1 MFRRGLAFRE
11 LSRAFECYID
21 AEAAPGQLR
30 WITFGADRDFA
41 AADIDP
47 GIAGGDVGWE
57 TPMHAVVFKEMR
69 VGRDGP
75 EIVNRNDLDV
85 LAPGLVQRAQD
96 QPADAPKAVDG
107 YPYRHSLPP
116 SISLTDRHCVL
127 RRPRRLDLGQC
138 DGRAKAET
146 THELAQ
152 PRSSVMNDHYVRWF
166 EDVRLKDFPEVGG
179 KTASLGELSALLAAD
194 GGRVP
199 DGFALTAE
207 AYRDALTATGAW
219 QELRSLL
226 SDLDHHNV
234 ALLAERAAAARKLV
248 YDATGNNRLTR
259 EIANAYRGLEGK
271 CGAGVAVA
279 VRSSATAE
287 DLPNASF
294 AGQHE
299 SFLNVRGETAV
310 IEACRRCFASIF
322 TDRAIV
328 YRIDNGFDH
337 FKVALSVG
345 VMKMVRADL
354 GASGVIFTL
363 DTESGFCDVV
373 FVTGIWGLGENIVQ
387 GKVDPDEFYVH
398 KPTFRKGF
406 RAVLSRA
413 LGGKQMQLIYAS
425 RRGATTENM
434 PTPKAARECFCLTDA
449 EVLELAGY
457 AIRIEDHYSKL
468 AGRPTPMDIEWA
480 KDGEDGRLY
489 IVQARP
495 ETAASRR
502 APNAFEIYTLKG
514 AGPVLATGRAVGEKI
529 ASGKV
534 RIVAGAHQLAAFQ
547 PGEVLVAES
556 TSPDWEPVM
565 KTAAAIVTRRG
576 GRTCHAAIVARELG
590 LPAVVG
596 AEDAVEKLATGTSVT
611 VSCADGEIGKVYD
624 RELPFEV
631 IRIALDAL
639 PRPRTQIMVNLGDP
653 ELAYH
658 TAMLPNDGVG
668 LARMEFIIN
677 QHIGVHPMALVH
689 PEKVTS
695 KKAQA
700 AIARLVQTYPQ
711 PADFF
716 VDKLSEGLGTIAAA
730 FYPRPVIVRLSD
742 FKTNEYANLIG
753 GAEFEPKEQNPMLGF
768 RGASR
773 YSHPAY
779 ADGFA
784 LECRALARVRN
795 EMGLK
800 NLRVM
805 VPFCRRVA
813 EAEQVITTMAQH
825 GLKQGDNELEIYVMC
840 EIPNNVIQIDAFAR
854 LFDGFSIGSN
864 DLTQLTLGVDRDSEI
879 VAFDFDERDTGM
891 LEMLR
896 LSVTGAKRN
905 HRMSGSA
912 VRRRPI
918 IQRLRSSSLGLESTR
933 SASMLQVCSRRLPQ
947 FTRPSSGRRRPP
959 GSRRSNILWSGSNG
973 CDRYVDDEPGARHRD
988 IDGSCRA
995 DPQTALLDAAL
1006 RPWRRRDQRR
1016 ARDACAGRRRGRDL
1030 PGGRSRRRNDPVYA
1044 GTAGC
1049 AASRDRNFRLHPR
1062 KPRRRGAPE
1071 RTSVSVSSAGAGDFR
1086 ARPGAL
1092 SRPAGARGRGSRLHR
1107 RERQPAPWCSRR
1119 FLWPRC

>member
-1 MFRRGLAFRE
+1 M
-11 LSRAFECYID
+11 
-21 AEAAPGQLR
+21 
-30 WITFGADRDFA
+30 
-41 AADIDP
+41 
-47 GIAGGDVGWE
+47 
-57 TPMHAVVFKEMR
+57 K
-69 VGRDGP
+69 
-75 EIVNRNDLDV
+75 
-85 LAPGLVQRAQD
+85 
-96 QPADAPKAVDG
+96 
-107 YPYRHSLPP
+107 
-116 SISLTDRHCVL
+116 DRH
-127 RRPRRLDLGQC
+127 
-138 DGRAKAET
+138 
-146 THELAQ
+146 
-152 PRSSVMNDHYVRWF
+152 VRW
-166 EDVRLKDFPEVGG
+166 LKDIKLKDVPEVGG
-179 KTASLGELSALLAAD
+179 KTASLGELYALLRAD

-207 AYRDALTATGAW
+207 AYRDALTAAGAS
-219 QELRSLL
+219 QELRRLL
-226 SDLDHHNV
+226 SDLDHHNI
-234 ALLAERAAAARKLV
+234 AMLAERAAAARKLV
-248 YDATGNNRLTR
+248 YEATGNSRLTR
-259 EIANAYRGLEGK
+259 EIADAYRALEVK
-271 CGAGVAVA
+271 CGAGLAVA

-299 SFLNVRGETAV
+299 SFLNVRGATAV

-337 FKVALSVG
+337 FKVALSVA

-363 DTESGFCDVV
+363 DTESGFRDVV

-387 GKVDPDEFYVH
+387 GRVDPDEFYVH
-398 KPTFRKGF
+398 KPTFRQGF
-406 RAVLSRA
+406 RAVLSRT
-413 LGGKQMQLIYAS
+413 LGGKQMQLVYAS
-425 RRGATTENM
+425 GEGATTRNV
-434 PTPKAARECFCLTDA
+434 PTPKAARERFCLTDA
-449 EVLELAGY
+449 EVLELADY
-457 AIRIEDHYSKL
+457 AIAIEDHYSEL
-468 AGRPTPMDIEWA
+468 AGRPSPMDIEWA

-495 ETAASRR
+495 ETAASQR
-502 APNAFEIYTLKG
+502 ASDAFEMHSLKG
-514 AGPVLATGRAVGEKI
+514 TGPVLATGRAVGEKI

-534 RIVAGAHQLAAFQ
+534 RIVADAHQLAAFK
-547 PGEVLVAES
+547 PGEVLVAEA
-556 TSPDWEPVM
+556 TSPDW
-565 KTAAAIVTRRG
+565 
-576 GRTCHAAIVARELG
+576 VARELG

-596 AEDAVEKLATGTSVT
+596 AEDALEKLGTGTSVT
-611 VSCADGEIGKVYD
+611 VSCAEGEVGNVYSG
-624 RELPFEV
+624 ELPFEV
-631 IRIALDAL
+631 TRIALDAL

-653 ELAYH
+653 EVAYH

-700 AIARLVQTYPQ
+700 AIARLVQTYAQ

-716 VDKLSEGLGTIAAA
+716 VEKLAEGIGTIAAA

-800 NLRVM
+800 NLCVM

-813 EAEQVITTMAQH
+813 EAEQVIATMARH
-825 GLKQGDNELEIYVMC
+825 GLKQGDNGLEIYVMC

-879 VAFDFDERDTGM
+879 VAFDFDERDPGM

-905 HRMSGSA
+905 HRHVGICGEA
-912 VRRRPI
+912 PANYPEI
-918 IQRLRSSSLGLESTR
+918 AQFLAGLG
-933 SASMLQVCSRRLPQ
+933 
-947 FTRPSSGRRRPP
+947 
-959 GSRRSNILWSGSNG
+959 
-973 CDRYVDDEPGARHRD
+973 
-988 IDGSCRA
+988 IDSI
-995 DPQTALLDAAL
+995 
-1006 RPWRRRDQRR
+1006 
-1016 ARDACAGRRRGRDL
+1016 
-1030 PGGRSRRRNDPVYA
+1030 SVN
-1044 GTAGC
+1044 
-1049 AASRDRNFRLHPR
+1049 AASLFRTFTAVHEAEQR
-1062 KPRRRGAPE
+1062 A
-1071 RTSVSVSSAGAGDFR
+1071 TASAR
-1086 ARPGAL
+1086 AA
-1092 SRPAGARGRGSRLHR
+1092 A
-1107 RERQPAPWCSRR
+1107 Q
-1119 FLWPRC
+1119 